1 MIRLQEVF
9 DDPSATKPVR
19 VETGTQHIADE
30 KEFIKWCRERGKVQY
45 LTYDLLTLT
54 LRVIPRFMIEYIKD
68 TGNAIRINDLG
79 ILKIRYADNQ
89 LSLTL
94 RNDKS
99 LVKELNDSICQID
112 KYITNGRTKFR
123 FGGRMATP
131 RNLLK

>member
-1 MIRLQEVF
+1 MDAVSKGDIDALTQEYY
-9 DDPSATKPVR
+9 DTYDILLEGR
-19 VETGTQHIADE
+19 DE

-79 ILKIRYADNQ
+79 IRKIRYADNQ

-123 FGGRMATP
+123 FGGRRATP